1 LIDLVFEFQAYMTEE
16 IVEAQKRMSDVNNFT
31 FDGDGAANEAGHV
44 ANMVNQLR
52 AVLYDIRTECTGFQS
67 AHGVSELRKCPHC
80 GLIWTR
86 VEGCDGV
93 TQCGRM
99 PTSVNDI
106 RDSTFSVL
114 ATFTFRW
121 VGSKLNIT
129 KSGDKSVKSKKSTKP
144 SKGCGKSIT
153 WTAMPPVDIPS
164 EFKETVKVC
173 TSDIKM
179 LPTAAE
185 GFKEELVNKLDAAK
199 KGMKLSKRPSP
210 V

>member
-1 LIDLVFEFQAYMTEE
+1 MTEE

-52 AVLYDIRTECTGFQS
+52 VVLYDIRTECTGFQNE
-67 AHGVSELRKCPHC
+67 HGVSELRKCPHC

-86 VEGCDGV
+86 VEGCDGS
-93 TQCGRM
+93 TECGRQ
-99 PTSVNDI
+99 PSSVNDI
-106 RDSTFSVL
+106 RDSSFAVL
-114 ATFTFRW
+114 ATFAFSW
-121 VGSKLNIT
+121 VGNKLNIA
-129 KSGDKSVKSKKSTKP
+129 KSGDKSVKSEKSTKP
-144 SKGCGKSIT
+144 NKGCGKSIT
-153 WTAMPPVDIPS
+153 WREMPPVDIPP
-164 EFKETVKVC
+164 EFRETVKVC

-185 GFKEELVNKLDAAK
+185 GFKEKLTNKLDASK
-199 KGMKLSKRPSP
+199 KKMKLSGRPSP